1 MRVSSSG
8 DLKKKYCKKN
18 EGNKRFGGNSKCVF
32 LLNQE
37 SITLLKVP
45 KFFFWGG
52 GSWSLSFMTASL
64 SVPPPPK
71 NDGRI
76 RQREPIFI
84 QALGT
89 LRHVVRYSIPSG
101 VAAAAI

>member
-1 MRVSSSG
+1 MVPLLH
-8 DLKKKYCKKN
+8 D
-18 EGNKRFGGNSKCVF
+18 SKFVGAP
-32 LLNQE
+32 
-37 SITLLKVP
+37 S
-45 KFFFWGG
+45 
-52 GSWSLSFMTASL
+52 
-64 SVPPPPK
+64 PK